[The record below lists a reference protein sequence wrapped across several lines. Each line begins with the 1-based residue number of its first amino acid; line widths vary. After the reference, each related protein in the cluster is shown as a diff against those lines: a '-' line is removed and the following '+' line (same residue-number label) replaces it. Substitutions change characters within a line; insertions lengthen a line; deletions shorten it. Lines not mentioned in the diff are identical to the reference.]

1 MIFSDRVAVAVV
13 AGIDLGTN
21 TVRLLV
27 ARFGD
32 KSPFEELYSEQRITR
47 LGQDLRRT
55 GCLVPEAIERTVA
68 AIGDFKAMADRFQ
81 VDCMAVVATSAVRDA
96 RNRAEFIDRVKQR
109 TGYEVQVIDGD
120 KEAFLSYQGIRMT
133 LDGYSDNLMIVD
145 IGGGSTEYVSVND
158 GRISGAVSINMGV
171 VHFTDGYLRSDP
183 PADGEIAA
191 VRHEVRQLLAKN
203 AQHMNTIEATRFV
216 GTAGTVTTLAAIH
229 QGLTVYDPSKINN
242 YTISREEIG
251 RIFDFLRALP
261 IKERSKVP
269 GLAPGREDLIIAGS
283 IILMESMDHFASGHL
298 VVSDYGLREGLVL
311 DLYQNLAARKEDS
324 SGETKAGHG

>member
-1 MIFSDRVAVAVV
+1 MAVV

-47 LGQDLRRT
+47 LGQDLRRA
-55 GCLVPEAIERTVA
+55 GRLVPEAIERTVA

-81 VDCMAVVATSAVRDA
+81 VDRMAVIATSAVRDA
-96 RNRAEFIDRVKQR
+96 LNRGEFIDRVRER

-120 KEAFLSYQGIRMT
+120 REALLSYKGIRMT
-133 LDGYSDNLMIVD
+133 LDGHSDNLLIVD
-145 IGGGSTEYVSVND
+145 IGGGSTEYVSVSK

-183 PADGEIAA
+183 PTEEEITV
-191 VRHEVRQLLAKN
+191 VRGEVRRLLAEN
-203 AQHMNTIEATRFV
+203 ARHMSTVDSTRFV

-229 QGLTVYDPSKINN
+229 QGLAEYDPSKINN
-242 YTISREEIG
+242 YTISRGEIG
-251 RIFDFLRALP
+251 RMFEFLRAIP
-261 IKERSKVP
+261 IKERSDIP
-269 GLAPGREDLIIAGS
+269 GLAPGREDLIIAGTV
-283 IILMESMDHFASGHL
+283 ILMESMDYFALNEL

-311 DLYQNLAARKEDS
+311 DLYQAL
-324 SGETKAGHG
+324 AGHGSGISGEKEAACD